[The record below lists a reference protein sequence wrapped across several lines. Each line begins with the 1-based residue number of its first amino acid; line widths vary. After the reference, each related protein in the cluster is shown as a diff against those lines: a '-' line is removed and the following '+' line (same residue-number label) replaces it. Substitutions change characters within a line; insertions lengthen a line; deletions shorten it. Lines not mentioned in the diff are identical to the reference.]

1 MIDWYTRWWWCCGR
15 SWLPAR
21 GRAFAVGLI
30 VPTGGALG
38 IPGRPS
44 HVMLLDICLEL
55 LEQVFE
61 SLDPVNML
69 AVLIP
74 ELHEHL
80 YMQY

>member
-1 MIDWYTRWWWCCGR
+1 
-15 SWLPAR
+15 
-21 GRAFAVGLI
+21 
-30 VPTGGALG
+30 
-38 IPGRPS
+38 
-44 HVMLLDICLEL
+44 MLLDICLEL